1 VSSGQRSEL
10 HLAKWAWIYPS
21 DPRKLGELLT
31 FFQGFIMQISANKVV
46 AIDYTLTDDQGAVI
60 DSSEGRGPLAYL
72 QGHGNIIPGLENAL
86 EGKSAGDALKVTV
99 AAADGYGERD
109 DSLTQ
114 AVPRNMFENADDIQ
128 VGMQFQT
135 SSEQGMHIVT
145 VTAIDPEN
153 VTVDA
158 NHPLA
163 GQNLTFDVTIVEV
176 RDASEEELAHG
187 HVHGPDGH
195 EH

>member
-1 VSSGQRSEL
+1 
-10 HLAKWAWIYPS
+10 
-21 DPRKLGELLT
+21 
-31 FFQGFIMQISANKVV
+31 MQISANKVV
-46 AIDYTLTDDQGAVI
+46 AIDYTLTDDQGSVI

-86 EGKSAGDALKVTV
+86 EGKAVGDAMKVTV
-99 AAADGYGERD
+99 APADGYGERD

-114 AVPRNMFENADDIQ
+114 AVPRNMFENADEIQ

-145 VTAIDPEN
+145 VTEIDPEN

-163 GQNLTFDVTIVEV
+163 GQTLNFDVTIVEV

-187 HVHGPDGH
+187 HVHGPEGH

>member
-1 VSSGQRSEL
+1 
-10 HLAKWAWIYPS
+10 
-21 DPRKLGELLT
+21 
-31 FFQGFIMQISANKVV
+31 MQISANKVV
-46 AIDYTLTDDQGAVI
+46 SIDYTLTDDNGAVI

-86 EGKSAGDALKVTV
+86 EGKSAGDALQVSV
-99 AAADGYGERD
+99 APAEGYGVRD

-114 AVPRNMFENADDIQ
+114 EVPRQMFENADDIQ

-135 SSEQGMHIVT
+135 SSEHGMHIVT
-145 VTAIDPEN
+145 VTKIDDEK

-163 GQNLTFDVTIVEV
+163 GQNLNFDVKVVDV

-187 HVHGPDGH
+187 HVHGPEGH

>member
-1 VSSGQRSEL
+1 
-10 HLAKWAWIYPS
+10 
-21 DPRKLGELLT
+21 
-31 FFQGFIMQISANKVV
+31 MQISANKVV
-46 AIDYTLTDDQGAVI
+46 SIDYTLTDDTGAVI

-72 QGHGNIIPGLENAL
+72 QGHGNIIPGLESAL
-86 EGKSAGDALKVTV
+86 EGKSEGDALQVSV
-99 AAADGYGERD
+99 VPAEGYGERD

-114 AVPRNMFENADDIQ
+114 EVPRQMFENADEIQ

-135 SSEQGMHIVT
+135 SSEHGMHIVT
-145 VTAIDPEN
+145 VTAIDDEK

-163 GQNLTFDVTIVEV
+163 GQNLNFDVKVVEV

-187 HVHGPDGH
+187 HVHGPEGH